1 MATNTN
7 YQVRSVACYLLWL
20 HLLWLHLLWL
30 HLLWL
35 PILTTHTNLTTNEQV
50 RFVAGRYAA
59 RMRSDNALDM
69 LDFVTVAVAVTP

>member
-1 MATNTN
+1 MA
-7 YQVRSVACYLLWL
+7 
-20 HLLWLHLLWL
+20 
-30 HLLWL
+30 
-35 PILTTHTNLTTNEQV
+35 PLTLAPLTLATHTNLTTNEQV